1 MNQCLQPCVYAHA
14 VNPYNVIELLF
25 TVAFI
30 RLLIDIIYD
39 RYP

>member
-1 MNQCLQPCVYAHA
+1 MNQCIQPCVNVHA
-14 VNPYNVIELLF
+14 VNQYNVIELLF